1 MKKIILLFSHK
12 LSDAQ
17 KNELSNFWHVES
29 FVYLPDELQKIWSN
43 ISPDLESLYEIV
55 NPIKEFL
62 KEHADEKDLVLVQGD
77 FGACYTMVNYAKSLK
92 LVAIYATTKR
102 DVIEEI
108 VDGKSMKK
116 SIFEHGRFREYGK

>member
-17 KNELSNFWHVES
+17 KNELSNSWHVES

-43 ISPDLESLYEIV
+43 ISPDLESLHEIV

-77 FGACYTMVNYAKSLK
+77 FGACYTMVNYAKNLK
-92 LVAIYATTKR
+92 LTPVYATTKR
-102 DVIEEI
+102 IAQEFIE
-108 VDGKSMKK
+108 DGKTIKK
-116 SIFEHGRFREYGK
+116 SIFEHGRFREYE